1 MAIERTELY
10 SSMDSLC
17 NWLMANALGTY
28 FDEVEKQSGRI
39 NCKYGGETFIAFTDT
54 LYSSNYGIE
63 ITTPNGLDTTLYDS
77 DLKNTGYAYG
87 WKTNSG
93 LALAFQ
99 KDNGHCTTP
108 CFFITKDNH
117 GETAVVYDR
126 NLSFSSVYNVVAETQ
141 KCNSLGKYIQI
152 NTAKSSMTSLCPD
165 VVLAATDSFTPNVFL
180 TPYTQYSGEAILE
193 INGAEYLSNGAF
205 VLKD

>member
-10 SSMDSLC
+10 SSMDSLY
-17 NWLMANALGTY
+17 NWLTDNALGIY
-28 FDEVEKQSGRI
+28 FDEVEKQSDRI
-39 NCKYGGETFIAFTDT
+39 NCKCGGENFITFTNE
-54 LYSSNYGIE
+54 LGYSGNGMK
-63 ITTPNGLDTTLYDS
+63 ITTPNGLSTTLYNS
-77 DLKNTGYAYG
+77 DLKDTGYAYG
-87 WKTNSG
+87 WKTNGG

-99 KDNGHCTTP
+99 KENNVATAP

-117 GETAVVYDR
+117 GDTAVVYDR

-152 NTAKSSMTSLCPD
+152 NTAKSPMTSLCPA
-165 VVLAATDSFTPNVFL
+165 VVLAATDSFTPDVFL